1 MARRM
6 LSRLE
11 DTLAREG
18 RSARGGRGLR
28 ASAGSP
34 IRHNSCLDFCTRVR
48 SSAACSM
55 ACHNQPDTHT
65 IKSWRKTIDQDGR
78 VRGSDHRSLE
88 WHQILHT
95 SRFSR
100 SLHSSTSSQNS
111 RMSSAPEPVRQMI
124 QRDVQRGSER
134 KETGKRA
141 ATSRDSVVPA

>member
-88 WHQILHT
+88 WRAPDTAHLTILKELAFFDELAKLAH
-95 SRFSR
+95 
-100 SLHSSTSSQNS
+100 
-111 RMSSAPEPVRQMI
+111 V
-124 QRDVQRGSER
+124 ER
-134 KETGKRA
+134 A
-141 ATSRDSVVPA
+141 